1 MSDEPFRFP
10 ISPIVM
16 ERNARRLVDIMAQF
30 FPDGATSK
38 DLQIRFEQVTG
49 LQRQTFYDTIG
60 FVKYKRWFVGGGK
73 NKIYRLNSDGSWK
86 LTQTSDGQ
94 ILERDQLTHLV
105 TVQTQ
110 QIGELRGEVVRLR
123 DWASGDANGA
133 NNVALSNLIK
143 IVADNSASTRQRLRA
158 AAAVL
163 SYKTPDDVTDFV
175 KKYLESLC
183 GSDEATDYKIEASEL
198 LRKHEAPRIIS
209 ETVRPSYR
217 DSGGSE
223 AERTESWQSYLYRQ
237 RKWKL
242 VMDSQV
248 MSLEPDAPHRL
259 PAGWC
264 DDLYADDFVAPQSGW
279 PPW

>member
-133 NNVALSNLIK
+133 NNVARPDGHEPSLRHGNETTASLVSMQGILARVSAP
-143 IVADNSASTRQRLRA
+143 IVSARQARA
-158 AAAVL
+158 AREFPHQGPMRPPA
-163 SYKTPDDVTDFV
+163 PPNDFPRG
-175 KKYLESLC
+175 KRTALDQFLQN
-183 GSDEATDYKIEASEL
+183 SE
-198 LRKHEAPRIIS
+198 R
-209 ETVRPSYR
+209 
-217 DSGGSE
+217 
-223 AERTESWQSYLYRQ
+223 
-237 RKWKL
+237 
-242 VMDSQV
+242 
-248 MSLEPDAPHRL
+248 
-259 PAGWC
+259 
-264 DDLYADDFVAPQSGW
+264 
-279 PPW
+279 